1 MIHHVPHY
9 RGKML
14 SDSEYTR
21 RRKQNPPSMVVEI
34 QVIRPVPEYKL
45 SLFVS
50 LNRINVCY
58 PLHLNRNNKNS
69 KIIIPISIGYS

>member
-1 MIHHVPHY
+1 
-9 RGKML
+9 
-14 SDSEYTR
+14 
-21 RRKQNPPSMVVEI
+21 MVVEV
-34 QVIRPVPEYKL
+34 QVTRPVPEYKL